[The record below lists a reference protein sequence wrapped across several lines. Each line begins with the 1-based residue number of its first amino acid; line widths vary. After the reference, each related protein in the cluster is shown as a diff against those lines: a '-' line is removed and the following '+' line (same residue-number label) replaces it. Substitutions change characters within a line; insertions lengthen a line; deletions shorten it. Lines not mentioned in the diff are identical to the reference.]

1 MEKNYT
7 SRGFC
12 RYEFDDAYD
21 KSCSLQQSSCVEPHI
36 WLGCNDIGLK
46 AGMPWREISEEEL
59 KQAFNCKELVSNTR
73 MHLNVEQVKQ
83 LIPILQKF
91 VDTGDI
97 G

>member
-1 MEKNYT
+1 MEKTYT
-7 SRGFC
+7 HRGFG
-12 RYEFDDAYD
+12 RYEFIDDYGAE
-21 KSCSLQQSSCVEPHI
+21 CSLQRSSAGTRI

-73 MHLNVEQVKQ
+73 MHLNVEQVKR
-83 LIPILQKF
+83 LIPILQRF

-97 G
+97 

>member
-7 SRGFC
+7 SRGFG
-12 RYEFDDAYD
+12 RYEFVDDYGAE
-21 KSCSLQQSSCVEPHI
+21 CSLQRSSAGTRI

-59 KQAFNCKELVSNTR
+59 KQAFNCKELVSNSR

-97 G
+97 